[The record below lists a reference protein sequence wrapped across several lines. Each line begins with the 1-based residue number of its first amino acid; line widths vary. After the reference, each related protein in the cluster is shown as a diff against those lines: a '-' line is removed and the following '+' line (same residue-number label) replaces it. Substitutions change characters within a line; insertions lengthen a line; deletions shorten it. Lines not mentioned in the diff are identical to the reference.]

1 MKKIV
6 GLLAVTLAVV
16 FAVGFVLHQTT
27 APTASAKEK
36 SQILLDLVVAVPTSG
51 TVPSPGEPGALE
63 TALGVIKGALSEHNF
78 QVDSFFDVYYV
89 PNIGSSGEDGVSFK
103 AGANFDV
110 FFEVEVSRSGTFET
124 EMIAMSLSSTA
135 PDPSN
140 PQGAIDIART
150 AVEGLKGRV
159 FYGHV
164 TVLK

>member
-16 FAVGFVLHQTT
+16 FAVGFVLDQSSAT
-27 APTASAKEK
+27 TASAKVNN
-36 SQILLDLVVAVPTSG
+36 QIQLDLIVAIPTGG
-51 TVPSPGEPGALE
+51 TVPTPDEPGPVE
-63 TALGVIKGALSEHNF
+63 STLGVIKAALSDHNF

-89 PNIGSSGEDGVSFK
+89 SNIGSSGEDGVSIK

-110 FFEVEVSRSGTFET
+110 FFEVEISRSGTFDT
-124 EMIAMSLSSTA
+124 EMIALSLSSTV
-135 PDPSN
+135 PDPTN

-150 AVEGLKGRV
+150 AVEGLKGSV
-159 FYGHV
+159 HYGHV